1 MIDLFQNPFSGFNF
15 QSTRQATGIV
25 DKSIIRTGVQSSSL
39 IASSWD
45 IVDEYIPSSSTSS
58 STYKPSSGHA
68 VPLVDEESVQSG
80 VVTDKMREEMKS
92 GDSYWTA
99 MGLLP
104 VATPIFNE
112 IFNRALEEKGIDPVD
127 FNQGYCSGFTINPD
141 GIFMFAPDESGSK
154 VDPSYAKEVCLA
166 LESAFNSS
174 SLNMNENPHLF
185 TKDFLPPDYE
195 PEKWGRT
202 VNREEWSVDREPDFS
217 MFVEEL
223 RSDIVNSRV

>member
-127 FNQGYCSGFTINPD
+127 FNR
-141 GIFMFAPDESGSK
+141 M
-154 VDPSYAKEVCLA
+154 A
-166 LESAFNSS
+166 LPF
-174 SLNMNENPHLF
+174 
-185 TKDFLPPDYE
+185 
-195 PEKWGRT
+195 
-202 VNREEWSVDREPDFS
+202 
-217 MFVEEL
+217 
-223 RSDIVNSRV
+223 I